1 MSRNELREQA
11 NKRCGENISGMDDS
25 MSKSLEY
32 RRSLVCSRN
41 RKKAHVAGAE
51 EVKSEVG

>member
-25 MSKSLEY
+25 TSKSLEY
-32 RRSLVCSRN
+32 RRSLVCPRN
-41 RKKAHVAGAE
+41 RKEAHVAGAE
-51 EVKSEVG
+51 EGEE